1 MRSRGLKKEGMFI
14 KRKKSRNKGV
24 EERQEQQ
31 CHSAHPILKQE
42 MKSLKNLMIHLI
54 EVQVKKCP
62 LDSNEM
68 NHEIFQ

>member
-1 MRSRGLKKEGMFI
+1 MFI
-14 KRKKSRNKGV
+14 KRKKSRSKV
-24 EERQEQQ
+24 EKERQEQQ

-54 EVQVKKCP
+54 EVQVKNVP

-68 NHEIFQ
+68 SHEIFQ